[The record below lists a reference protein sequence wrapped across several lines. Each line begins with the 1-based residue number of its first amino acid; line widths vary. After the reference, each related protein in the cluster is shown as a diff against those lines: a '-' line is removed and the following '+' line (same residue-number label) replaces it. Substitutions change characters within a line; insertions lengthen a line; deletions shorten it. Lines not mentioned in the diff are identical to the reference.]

1 MTMLDTSAVLD
12 LLAGVPAAVAAYRDL
27 EQRKDR
33 VTVPTVVLYET
44 RLVLGLRG
52 ARRKLAR
59 VERVL
64 ARMPRAPLDD
74 SSALRAAEVGTRL
87 TTRGAGIGPIDTL
100 IAGTALAHSE
110 PLLCSDPD
118 FDRVPGLTVIRY
130 R

>member
-1 MTMLDTSAVLD
+1 
-12 LLAGVPAAVAAYRDL
+12 
-27 EQRKDR
+27 
-33 VTVPTVVLYET
+33 VPTVVLYET

-52 ARRKLAR
+52 ARRKLAKA
-59 VERVL
+59 ERVL

-74 SSALRAAEVGTRL
+74 PSAARAADVGVHL
-87 TTRGAGIGPIDTL
+87 SARGAGIGPIDTL
-100 IAGTALAHSE
+100 VAGTALAHGE